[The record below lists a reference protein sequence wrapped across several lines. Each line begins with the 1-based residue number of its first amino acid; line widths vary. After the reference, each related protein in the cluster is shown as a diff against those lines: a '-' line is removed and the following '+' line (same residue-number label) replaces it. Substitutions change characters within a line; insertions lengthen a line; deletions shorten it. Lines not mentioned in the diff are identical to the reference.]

1 MLYYPTRIIPG
12 DLVFKAG
19 MIMEQFKGTT
29 VIGVRRDGHTTL
41 AADGQ
46 VTIGQAIMKDTAKK
60 IITLREG
67 KVIVGF
73 AGAVADAQ
81 TLADRFS
88 GKLDE
93 YHGNLPR
100 AAVELAREWRTDK
113 YLRRLESMLLAGD
126 KDHLLLISGSG
137 EVLQPDGD
145 IAAIGSGAGYALAA
159 ARVLMKHTDLASD
172 GIAREAMLVAA
183 GICIFTN
190 DSITI
195 ETVS

>member
-1 MLYYPTRIIPG
+1 MDTFR
-12 DLVFKAG
+12 
-19 MIMEQFKGTT
+19 GTT
-29 VIGVRRDGHTTL
+29 VIGVRRNGVTAL

-46 VTIGQAIMKDTAKK
+46 VTIGQAVMKGTARKIMK
-60 IITLREG
+60 LRDG

-81 TLADRFS
+81 TLAERFE

-126 KDHLLLISGSG
+126 AEHLLLISGSG

-145 IAAIGSGAGYALAA
+145 VVAIGSGAGYALAA
-159 ARVLMKHTDLASD
+159 GRVLMKHTELDAKA
-172 GIAREAMLVAA
+172 IAEEAMHIAA
-183 GICIFTN
+183 GICIYTN
-190 DSITI
+190 DNINI

>member
-1 MLYYPTRIIPG
+1 
-12 DLVFKAG
+12 
-19 MIMEQFKGTT
+19 MEQFKGTT
-29 VIGVRRDGHTTL
+29 VVGVRRNGVTAL

-46 VTIGQAIMKDTAKK
+46 VTIGNAIMKDTAKK
-60 IITLREG
+60 IIKLREG

-126 KDHLLLISGSG
+126 AKHLLLISGSG

-145 IAAIGSGAGYALAA
+145 IAAIGSGSGYALAA
-159 ARVLMKHTDLASD
+159 GRVLMNHTDYDA
-172 GIAREAMLVAA
+172 GAIAKEALEVAA
-183 GICIFTN
+183 GICIYTN
-190 DSITI
+190 CNISV
-195 ETVS
+195 ELVS

>member
-1 MLYYPTRIIPG
+1 
-12 DLVFKAG
+12 
-19 MIMEQFKGTT
+19 MEQFRGTT
-29 VIGVRRDGHTTL
+29 VVGVRRGGVTAL

-46 VTIGQAIMKDTAKK
+46 VTIGQAIMKETAKK
-60 IITLREG
+60 IIPLRDG

-81 TLADRFS
+81 TLADRFA

-126 KDHLLLISGSG
+126 KETLLLISGSG
-137 EVLQPDGD
+137 EVIQPDGD
-145 IAAIGSGAGYALAA
+145 VAAIGSGAGYALAA
-159 ARVLMKHTDLASD
+159 ARVLMKHTDFDAKQ
-172 GIAREAMLVAA
+172 IAHEALEVAA
-183 GICIFTN
+183 GLCIYTN
-190 DSITI
+190 DKITV

>member
-1 MLYYPTRIIPG
+1 
-12 DLVFKAG
+12 
-19 MIMEQFKGTT
+19 MEQFKGTT
-29 VIGVRRDGHTTL
+29 VTGVRRNGVTAL

-46 VTIGQAIMKDTAKK
+46 VTFGTAVMKDTARK
-60 IITLREG
+60 ILKLRDG
-67 KVIVGF
+67 SVIVGF

-81 TLADRFS
+81 TLSERFE

-93 YHGNLPR
+93 YNGNLPR

-137 EVLQPDGD
+137 EVIQPDGD

-159 ARVLMKHTDLASD
+159 ARVLSKHTDLDAPSIAEEALQIAST
-172 GIAREAMLVAA
+172 
-183 GICIFTN
+183 ICIYTN
-190 DSITI
+190 DNITV
-195 ETVS
+195 ETVK

>member
-1 MLYYPTRIIPG
+1 MDTFR
-12 DLVFKAG
+12 
-19 MIMEQFKGTT
+19 GTT
-29 VIGVRRDGHTTL
+29 VIGVKRNGVTAL

-46 VTIGQAIMKDTAKK
+46 VTIGQAVMKDTARK
-60 IITLREG
+60 IMKLRDG

-81 TLADRFS
+81 TLAERFE

-126 KDHLLLISGSG
+126 AEHLLLISGSG

-145 IAAIGSGAGYALAA
+145 VVAIGSGAGYALAA
-159 ARVLMKHTDLASD
+159 GRVLMKHTELDAKS
-172 GIAREAMLVAA
+172 IAEEAMHIAA

-190 DSITI
+190 DNINV

>member
-1 MLYYPTRIIPG
+1 MFYVTRS
-12 DLVFKAG
+12 DMDDFR
-19 MIMEQFKGTT
+19 GTT
-29 VIGVRRDGHTTL
+29 VVGVRRNGTTAL

-60 IITLREG
+60 ILKLRNG

-81 TLADRFS
+81 TLAERFER
-88 GKLDE
+88 KLDE

-100 AAVELAREWRTDK
+100 AAVELAREWRMDK

-126 KDHLLLISGSG
+126 ADHLLLLSGSG

-145 IAAIGSGAGYALAA
+145 IAAIGSGGGYALAA
-159 ARVLMKHTDLASD
+159 GRVLMKHSDLGASE
-172 GIAREAMLVAA
+172 IAREAIEIAA
-183 GICIFTN
+183 GICIYTN
-190 DSITI
+190 TKITV
-195 ETVS
+195 EQVP

>member
-1 MLYYPTRIIPG
+1 
-12 DLVFKAG
+12 
-19 MIMEQFKGTT
+19 
-29 VIGVRRDGHTTL
+29 
-41 AADGQ
+41 
-46 VTIGQAIMKDTAKK
+46 
-60 IITLREG
+60 
-67 KVIVGF
+67 
-73 AGAVADAQ
+73 VADAQ
-81 TLADRFS
+81 TLAERFE

-126 KDHLLLISGSG
+126 AEHLLLISGSG

-145 IAAIGSGAGYALAA
+145 VVAIGSGAGYALAA
-159 ARVLMKHTDLASD
+159 GRVLMKHTELDAKS
-172 GIAREAMLVAA
+172 IAEEAMHIAA

-190 DSITI
+190 DNINI

>member
-1 MLYYPTRIIPG
+1 MDTFR
-12 DLVFKAG
+12 
-19 MIMEQFKGTT
+19 GTT
-29 VIGVRRDGHTTL
+29 VIGVRRNGVTAL

-46 VTIGQAIMKDTAKK
+46 VTIGQAIMKDTARK
-60 IITLREG
+60 IIMLRDG

-81 TLADRFS
+81 TLAERFE

-126 KDHLLLISGSG
+126 AEHLLLISGSG

-159 ARVLMKHTDLASD
+159 ARVLIKHTDMDA
-172 GIAREAMLVAA
+172 GAIADEAMHIAA
-183 GICIFTN
+183 GICIYTN
-190 DSITI
+190 ENITV

>member
-1 MLYYPTRIIPG
+1 MDTFR
-12 DLVFKAG
+12 
-19 MIMEQFKGTT
+19 GTT
-29 VIGVRRDGHTTL
+29 VIGVKRNGVTAL

-46 VTIGQAIMKDTAKK
+46 VTIGQAVMKDTARK
-60 IITLREG
+60 IMKLRDG

-81 TLADRFS
+81 TLAERFE

-126 KDHLLLISGSG
+126 AEHLLLISGSG

-145 IAAIGSGAGYALAA
+145 VVAIGSGAGYALAA
-159 ARVLMKHTDLASD
+159 GRVLMKHTELDARA
-172 GIAREAMLVAA
+172 IAEEAMHIAA

-190 DSITI
+190 DKINV

>member
-1 MLYYPTRIIPG
+1 MDTFR
-12 DLVFKAG
+12 
-19 MIMEQFKGTT
+19 GTT
-29 VIGVRRDGHTTL
+29 VIGVRRNGVTAL

-46 VTIGQAIMKDTAKK
+46 VTIGQAVMKDTARK
-60 IITLREG
+60 IMKLRDG

-81 TLADRFS
+81 TLAERFE

-126 KDHLLLISGSG
+126 AEHLLLISGSG

-145 IAAIGSGAGYALAA
+145 VVAIGSGAGYALAA
-159 ARVLMKHTDLASD
+159 GRVLMKHTELDAKA
-172 GIAREAMLVAA
+172 IAEEAMHIAA

-190 DSITI
+190 DNINI

>member
-1 MLYYPTRIIPG
+1 MDTFR
-12 DLVFKAG
+12 
-19 MIMEQFKGTT
+19 GTT
-29 VIGVRRDGHTTL
+29 VIGVRRNGVTAL

-46 VTIGQAIMKDTAKK
+46 VTIGQAVMKDTARK
-60 IITLREG
+60 IMKLRDG

-81 TLADRFS
+81 TLAERFE

-126 KDHLLLISGSG
+126 AEHLLLISGSG

-145 IAAIGSGAGYALAA
+145 VVAIGSGAGYALAA
-159 ARVLMKHTDLASD
+159 GRVLMKHTDLDAKA
-172 GIAREAMLVAA
+172 IVEEAMHTAA
-183 GICIFTN
+183 GICIYTN
-190 DSITI
+190 DNITV

>member
-1 MLYYPTRIIPG
+1 MGFGQGP
-12 DLVFKAG
+12 
-19 MIMEQFKGTT
+19 
-29 VIGVRRDGHTTL
+29 
-41 AADGQ
+41 ADGQ
-46 VTIGQAIMKDTAKK
+46 LFTNTDYFFRSDNIDVNQPAGRAALQWYDINEFADI
-60 IITLREG
+60 
-67 KVIVGF
+67 F

-81 TLADRFS
+81 TLADRFA

-137 EVLQPDGD
+137 EVIQPDGD
-145 IAAIGSGAGYALAA
+145 VASIGSGAGYALAA
-159 ARVLMKHTDLASD
+159 ARVLMKHTELSSSD
-172 GIAREAMLVAA
+172 VADEALQIAA
-183 GICIFTN
+183 GLCIYTN
-190 DSITI
+190 DHITI

>member
-1 MLYYPTRIIPG
+1 MDTFR
-12 DLVFKAG
+12 
-19 MIMEQFKGTT
+19 GTT
-29 VIGVRRDGHTTL
+29 VIGVRRNGVTAL

-46 VTIGQAIMKDTAKK
+46 VTIGQAVMKGTARKIMK
-60 IITLREG
+60 LRDG

-81 TLADRFS
+81 TLAERFE

-126 KDHLLLISGSG
+126 AEHLLLISGSG

-145 IAAIGSGAGYALAA
+145 VVAIGSGAGYALAA
-159 ARVLMKHTDLASD
+159 GRVLMKHTELDAKA
-172 GIAREAMLVAA
+172 IAEEAMHIAA

-190 DSITI
+190 DNINV